1 VIFFRQMS
9 GYSCAS
15 FGLSGAML
23 LIVVFL
29 VAGCSGGDTTSS
41 GGPTEFTGVYAGTS
55 TASGVSRPLRITVT
69 EDGFV
74 VMQSI
79 GGIVC
84 PGDLPESIGL
94 DGKVFSS
101 TTTEQCIVGGFPC
114 PVNTSVSGSIQESTI
129 TGSGQ
134 VLIGCPNGST
144 QPVGFTFIA
153 LLQ

>member
-1 VIFFRQMS
+1 MAVNRYSPGSTVFAFR
-9 GYSCAS
+9 
-15 FGLSGAML
+15 LIPVL
-23 LIVVFL
+23 LLLTV
-29 VAGCSGGDTTSS
+29 GCSGGNTTSS
-41 GGPTEFTGVYAGTS
+41 GRATEFAGVYLGTS
-55 TASGVSRPLRITVT
+55 TTSGTSRPLRITIS
-69 EDGFV
+69 ENGFIV
-74 VMQSI
+74 LQSA

-94 DGKVFSS
+94 DGRNFSS

-114 PVNTSVSGSIQESTI
+114 PVNTSVSGSVQDSTI

-134 VLIGCPNGST
+134 VLLGCPNGPT